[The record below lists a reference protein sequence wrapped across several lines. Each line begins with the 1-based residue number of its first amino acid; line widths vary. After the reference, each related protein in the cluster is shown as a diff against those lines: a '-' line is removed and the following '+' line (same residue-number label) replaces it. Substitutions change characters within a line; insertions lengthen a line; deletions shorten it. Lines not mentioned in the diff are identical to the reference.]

1 MWAFCNDVNG
11 SNNYT
16 GKYVKLAA
24 NIDLT
29 GKAWTPIGNTT
40 SSTGTVFSGIF
51 DGGNFTISNLSGDNG
66 LFGYINNGTVKNL
79 TINANIIAIKGGNR
93 AGGIIGS
100 IGAEGGMG
108 TPALKATFV
117 DCNNSGTITITPS
130 DANIIVKDSDGKV
143 VVAEKDGTYKLINGN
158 YTYVI
163 SKEGYENKVG
173 EFTVKDEDQ
182 TITVALSKKPETSPN
197 TGDNS
202 MAPFAVVGLALAA
215 MAAVVAT
222 RRRTN

>member
-11 SNNYT
+11 GNNYT

-79 TINANIIAIKGGNR
+79 TINANII
-93 AGGIIGS
+93 
-100 IGAEGGMG
+100 
-108 TPALKATFV
+108 
-117 DCNNSGTITITPS
+117 
-130 DANIIVKDSDGKV
+130 VKDSDGKV

-197 TGDNS
+197 TGDNR

-215 MAAVVAT
+215 MAALVAT